1 MKSSLHCTPRAYVC
15 CTRRL
20 RKCFGTAW
28 LAPMA
33 VEAPRQPIVMATAS
47 PPKKKKKKAAV
58 LGAAA
63 KAKSG
68 AAKKQQ
74 AEKEQ
79 QQRRGAASSSS
90 ASAPPA
96 NPSKGHRKAGAG
108 GSPTP
113 KAKAPKKPAAAAGW
127 GFAAV
132 GAAGSGSL
140 SKRSRRKASES
151 HDRLKA
157 RIPSLAPRETPRLK
171 GSAGIALPEINLA
184 YIDANPVLI
193 DATRTKSLP
202 KSEAD
207 KDANLLESKNFNRE
221 QWMKEQQALTAA
233 MSSMYEA

>member
-1 MKSSLHCTPRAYVC
+1 MGQH
-15 CTRRL
+15 
-20 RKCFGTAW
+20 
-28 LAPMA
+28 
-33 VEAPRQPIVMATAS
+33 
-47 PPKKKKKKAAV
+47 
-58 LGAAA
+58 
-63 KAKSG
+63 
-68 AAKKQQ
+68 Q
-74 AEKEQ
+74 A
-79 QQRRGAASSSS
+79 RRGQHIG

-96 NPSKGHRKAGAG
+96 NPSKGHRKAG

-140 SKRSRRKASES
+140 SKRGRRKASES